1 MAIIGKR
8 NQLPVVRETDHGLYL
23 DGGMHG
29 EILLPRRYVQPGN
42 KAGDVLD
49 VFVYRDSE
57 DRMVATTETPL
68 VGVGEFAALKV
79 VGGHARIGAFLDWG
93 LSKDLLLPN
102 RELSHRPMIG
112 ESIVVFVYVDKK
124 SDRIVATTQFDG
136 LLNLTPPKYEPKQR
150 VSILVVGET
159 PLGFKA
165 IVEGAHWGLLYK
177 SDMGVMLESGTKLDA
192 YIRVVR
198 PDGKIDLSLDLAHYK
213 ERIAPLTDR
222 ILDALKAS
230 DGKLAM
236 NDRSSPGEVFSKFGT
251 SKKAFKQAVGALY
264 KMRRIQMTEDGI
276 ELLPEP
282 PKQKPSASRGRG
294 R

>member
-8 NQLPVVRETDHGLYL
+8 NQLPVLRETDHGLYL
-23 DGGMHG
+23 DGGTHG
-29 EILLPRRYVQPGN
+29 EILLPKRYIQSGN

-68 VGVGEFAALKV
+68 VRVGEFAALKV

-165 IVEGAHWGLLYK
+165 VVEGAHWGLLYK
-177 SDMGVMLESGTKLDA
+177 SDMGVMLEGGTKMDA
-192 YIRVVR
+192 YVRLVR
-198 PDGKIDLSLDLAHYK
+198 PDGKVDLSLDLAHYK

-222 ILDALKAS
+222 ILEVLKANE
-230 DGKLAM
+230 GKLAM

-282 PKQKPSASRGRG
+282 PKQKPSAPRGRG

>member
-8 NQLPVVRETDHGLYL
+8 NQLPVLRETDHGLYL
-23 DGGMHG
+23 DGGTHG
-29 EILLPRRYVQPGN
+29 EILLPKRYIQPGN

-68 VGVGEFAALKV
+68 VRVGEFAALKV

-165 IVEGAHWGLLYK
+165 IVEGVHWGLLYK
-177 SDMGVMLESGTKLDA
+177 SDMGVMLEGGTKMDA
-192 YIRVVR
+192 YVRLVR
-198 PDGKIDLSLDLAHYK
+198 PDGKVDLSLDLAHYK

-222 ILDALKAS
+222 ILDVLKAA

-282 PKQKPSASRGRG
+282 PKQKTSAPRARGR
-294 R
+294 